1 MVSMLRP
8 MLLVVHSFQIL
19 GRQPPR
25 NFSEGGH
32 FIRKRFTSTSKSVPF
47 LMCHQSSESLSERLS
62 GGACPSISS
71 IPCRNSQWH
80 CEGPNTRGQVTQ
92 WTTNPVARTPLEH
105 MGNGGE
111 GRGEV
116 QFFFLSSTL
125 LICHCCPPQKTPS
138 PPHT

>member
-80 CEGPNTRGQVTQ
+80 CEGPSTRGQVTQ
-92 WTTNPVARTPLEH
+92 WSTNPVACTSLAQL
-105 MGNGGE
+105 GNRGGS
-111 GRGEV
+111 GGAIPI
-116 QFFFLSSTL
+116 FFLNSTRRY
-125 LICHCCPPQKTPS
+125 CCLCD
-138 PPHT
+138 